1 MKTIT
6 FPVGYRPGY
15 LKQFLS
21 FLAHQDSI
29 SDYKI
34 ICSAEKCPPCI
45 EVLETCGLPIT
56 ILHKPNSTGVRSH
69 SGARD
74 NMFNVLNYAF
84 KNGSTFNVHL
94 EDDFVLSPD
103 ALNLTDWYYNNF
115 KDDPLAY
122 MSYGLFNWGSGG
134 SDYEGLTTA
143 PSFHGLGW
151 ATFKEGWELCYGKY
165 WYDDGLAGKYA
176 NAYGWDWAVQAAF
189 SEFKYKSI
197 LPAISRTFHAGRL
210 HGTCCTVSFY
220 DKTYPKLIWNKTEKV
235 KDFVLRDGTETKH
248 LYPQGEK
255 VK

>member
-21 FLAHQDSI
+21 FLAHQESL

-69 SGARD
+69 GGARD

-84 KNGSTFNVHL
+84 ANGSTFNVHL

-103 ALNLTDWYYNNF
+103 ALNLTDWYYNTYKN
-115 KDDPLAY
+115 DPLKF
-122 MSYGLFNWGSGG
+122 MSYGLFNWGSTG
-134 SDYEGLTTA
+134 SDYQGLVTA

-151 ATFKEGWELCYGKY
+151 ATFKEGCVMVNIGMMMVLLVNMLMLMGGIGQFRQLSLSLNIRVYYLLFLEHFMLVDYM
-165 WYDDGLAGKYA
+165 GL
-176 NAYGWDWAVQAAF
+176 VV
-189 SEFKYKSI
+189 
-197 LPAISRTFHAGRL
+197 L
-210 HGTCCTVSFY
+210 
-220 DKTYPKLIWNKTEKV
+220 LI
-235 KDFVLRDGTETKH
+235 FMIKH
-248 LYPQGEK
+248 IQN
-255 VK
+255 